1 MDNIITIKKLSFS
14 YDNKVI
20 FSDFNLNIEKGK
32 FIHVVGPNGSGK
44 STLVRILVGLLK
56 SSGNINIYHMNLC
69 DDNILDIRKNIGVV
83 FENPDDA
90 FVTETVCDEIVFSL
104 ENLRYS
110 RKQMQ
115 KKLDS
120 ILDLIPVSHLL
131 DKNPRYL
138 SGGEKQL
145 VSLACALI
153 LDPKILILDE
163 AFTMVDGIEKRKLL
177 KLLKKIC
184 NDKKTTII
192 NITHD
197 MEETTYGDKIV
208 VLNKGKIVFNDS
220 KLEVYKN
227 EKELKRIGLEL
238 PFMVD
243 LSNRLSYYGLVDK
256 VILDMN
262 AMVRH
267 LWK

>member
-1 MDNIITIKKLSFS
+1 MDNIITIKNLCFN
-14 YDNKVI
+14 YDDKVI
-20 FSDFNLNIEKGK
+20 FSNFNLDIEKGN
-32 FIHVVGPNGSGK
+32 FVHIVGPNGSGK
-44 STLVRILVGLLK
+44 STLVKILVGLLEF
-56 SSGNINIYHMNLC
+56 SGNINIYRMNLC
-69 DDNILDIRKNIGVV
+69 ADNLMDIRKNIGFV
-83 FENPDDA
+83 FENPDDV
-90 FVTETVCDEIVFSL
+90 FVAETVLDEIVFPL

-120 ILDLIPVSHLL
+120 ILTLIPVSHLL

-243 LSNRLSYYGLVDK
+243 LSNRLSYYGLIDK

>member
-1 MDNIITIKKLSFS
+1 MDNIITIKNLYFS

-20 FSDFNLNIEKGK
+20 FSDFSLDIEKGK
-32 FIHVVGPNGSGK
+32 FIHIVGPNGSGK
-44 STLVRILVGLLK
+44 STLVKILIGLLK
-56 SSGNINIYHMNLC
+56 FSGNINIYRMNLC

-83 FENPDDA
+83 FENPDDI
-90 FVTETVCDEIVFSL
+90 FVSETVLDELVFPL

-110 RKQMQ
+110 RKEMQ
-115 KKLDS
+115 KKIDKVLE
-120 ILDLIPVSHLL
+120 LIPISHLL
-131 DKNPRYL
+131 NKNPHYL
-138 SGGEKQL
+138 SGGERQL
-145 VSLACALI
+145 VSFACALI
-153 LDPKILILDE
+153 LEPKILILDE
-163 AFTMVDGIEKRKLL
+163 AFTMVDGIEKQKLL

-197 MEETTYGDKIV
+197 MEETVYGDKIV
-208 VLNKGKIVFNDS
+208 VINKGKLIFYDD
-220 KLEVYKN
+220 KKEVYRN
-227 EKELKRIGLEL
+227 EKELKKIGLEL

-262 AMVRH
+262 EMVRQ